1 MQNGIILGI
10 YGILTFAIFIAGLS
24 SPLLSTFNMVL
35 TLNFPVFAIFL
46 TARFRRT
53 VAPNFR
59 FSFARGFTHT
69 LLCVL
74 YAGIWV
80 SIATFV
86 YFQFIDN
93 GHMTDI
99 FQQRIN
105 SPEFVELMKQTNYD
119 SIIKQSSNG
128 ASLQEIIEML
138 RNTSAASY
146 AGLTMYIFILS
157 APLISILG
165 GLFNIRRR

>member
-1 MQNGIILGI
+1 
-10 YGILTFAIFIAGLS
+10 
-24 SPLLSTFNMVL
+24 
-35 TLNFPVFAIFL
+35 
-46 TARFRRT
+46 
-53 VAPNFR
+53 
-59 FSFARGFTHT
+59 
-69 LLCVL
+69 
-74 YAGIWV
+74 
-80 SIATFV
+80 
-86 YFQFIDN
+86 
-93 GHMTDI
+93 
-99 FQQRIN
+99 
-105 SPEFVELMKQTNYD
+105 MKQTNYD